1 MVSPPAC
8 RRFAATLA
16 ALCAVACQADLD
28 KKAEGKVLDVNDA
41 AVTQGLRRT
50 TLANSKSEGLSGL
63 AVDETGAYVAIPERQ
78 RHIVRFREA
87 GEVFAVESVIPLN
100 GVRDGLDTESIAFL
114 SPGHFAVGTE
124 THHSRRED
132 AILLVE
138 ATATEAHVTDE
149 VELDYNAWGQRAGIN
164 HGIEA
169 LCAAAGSI
177 IVGTEVVVAEKGRR
191 YAPIARYDFGTH
203 AWSYGK
209 LWLTSNAGK
218 LSSFECKAR
227 DDNGIQVLAI
237 ERHFGVGRLV
247 RFDVPADG
255 ELQDITAVVAL
266 DLLPLV
272 QPLPNFEGIAWDK
285 NGDIVLLT
293 DNSNVI
299 VDKPTEV
306 YVIPKGSLAP

>member
-1 MVSPPAC
+1 MVFRASLSRHLAVVL
-8 RRFAATLA
+8 FAY
-16 ALCAVACQADLD
+16 AVACSREPDNAD
-28 KKAEGKVLDVNDA
+28 AKVLEVNKA
-41 AVTQGLRRT
+41 AATQGIQRS
-50 TLANSKSEGLSGL
+50 TLAGSTSDGLSGL
-63 AVDETGAYVAIPERQ
+63 AVDHDGAYVAIPERQ
-78 RHIVRFREA
+78 RRIVRFRDE
-87 GEVFAVESVIPLN
+87 GGVFRVEKTIPLA
-100 GVRDGLDTESIAFL
+100 GVREGLDTEAIAFL

-132 AILLVE
+132 ALLLVE
-138 ATATEAHVTDE
+138 VNENEAHVTDE
-149 VELDYNAWGQRAGIN
+149 IKLDYNAWGQRAGIN

-169 LCAAAGSI
+169 ICAALGSI
-177 IVGTEVVVAEKGRR
+177 VVGTEVVVSERGRR

-218 LSSFECKAR
+218 IASFECRAR

-237 ERHFGVGRLV
+237 ERHFGVGRIV

-255 ELQDITAVVAL
+255 ELQEITAVVAL

-272 QPLPNFEGIAWDK
+272 QPLPNFEGIAWTK
-285 NGDIVLLT
+285 NGDVLLST

-299 VDKPTEV
+299 VDKPTEI
-306 YVIPKGSLAP
+306 YVIPRDVLVP

>member
-1 MVSPPAC
+1 MLFLAC
-8 RRFAATLA
+8 VLGCARESESAT
-16 ALCAVACQADLD
+16 
-28 KKAEGKVLDVNDA
+28 EGKVLEVSKPA
-41 AVTQGLRRT
+41 AKQGIRRV
-50 TLANSKSEGLSGL
+50 TLAAPGVEGLSGL
-63 AVDETGAYVAIPERQ
+63 AVDATGAYWAVPERQ
-78 RHIVRFREA
+78 RQLVRFREDA
-87 GEVFAVESVIPLN
+87 EGFKVDKVIPLT
-100 GVRDGLDTESIAFL
+100 GVRKGLDTEALAFL
-114 SPGHFAVGTE
+114 SSGHFAIGTE

-132 AILLVE
+132 ALLLVE
-138 ATATEAHVTDE
+138 VTENEAHVTDE

-169 LCAAAGSI
+169 MCAALGSI
-177 IVGTEVVVAEKGRR
+177 VVGTEVVVSEKGRR

-203 AWSYGK
+203 AWNYGK

-218 LSSFECKAR
+218 LSSFECRAR

-255 ELQDITAVVAL
+255 ELQDITAVVVL

-272 QPLPNFEGIAWDK
+272 QPLPNFEGVVWNKD
-285 NGDIVLLT
+285 GDVMLMT

-299 VDKPTEV
+299 VDKPTEI
-306 YVIPKGSLAP
+306 YVIPKESLAP